1 MKKMDN
7 EALLEIVKVL
17 LKIVNSIFLCVVI
30 VSFTTKDTV
39 AFVAF
44 FLFTMLLELLLDNV
58 NIE

>member
-1 MKKMDN
+1 MKNMNN
-7 EALLEIVKVL
+7 ETLLEIVKVL

>member
-1 MKKMDN
+1 MKKMNN
-7 EALLEIVKVL
+7 ETLLEIVKVL
-17 LKIVNSIFLCVVI
+17 LKIVNSIFICVVI

>member
-1 MKKMDN
+1 MKKMNNDT
-7 EALLEIVKVL
+7 LLEIVKVL
-17 LKIVNSIFLCVVI
+17 LKKVNSIFLCVVI
-30 VSFTTKDTV
+30 VSFTTKETV

>member
-1 MKKMDN
+1 MKKIDN
-7 EALLEIVKVL
+7 ETLLEIVKVL
-17 LKIVNSIFLCVVI
+17 LKIINGIFLCVVI

-39 AFVAF
+39 AFVGF

>member
-1 MKKMDN
+1 MKKMNN
-7 EALLEIVKVL
+7 ENLLEIVKVL

>member
-1 MKKMDN
+1 MEKINN
-7 EALLEIVKVL
+7 ETLLEIVKVL
-17 LKIVNSIFLCVVI
+17 LKIINSIFLCVVI

-39 AFVAF
+39 AFVVF

>member
-1 MKKMDN
+1 MKKMNN
-7 EALLEIVKVL
+7 ETLLEIVKVL

-39 AFVAF
+39 AFVVF
-44 FLFTMLLELLLDNV
+44 FLFTMLLELLLDYV

>member
-1 MKKMDN
+1 MKKMNN
-7 EALLEIVKVL
+7 ETLLEIVKVL
-17 LKIVNSIFLCVVI
+17 LKIVNSIFICVVI

-44 FLFTMLLELLLDNV
+44 FLSTMFLELLLDNV

>member
-1 MKKMDN
+1 MNN
-7 EALLEIVKVL
+7 ENLLEIVKVL